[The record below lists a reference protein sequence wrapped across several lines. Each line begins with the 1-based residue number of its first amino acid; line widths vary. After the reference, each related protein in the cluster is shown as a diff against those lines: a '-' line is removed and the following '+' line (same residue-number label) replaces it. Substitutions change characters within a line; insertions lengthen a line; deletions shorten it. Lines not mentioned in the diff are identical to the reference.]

1 MEAFIKLTTAGN
13 NTGPFNLFSDVNG
26 FTTAFET
33 GVTKTQ
39 LLAGYTTALVPDYTT
54 VIRVASVS
62 LCANSIDI
70 ILEATTTTT
79 STSSTSSTTTT
90 TTTITPP

>member
-13 NTGPFNLFSDVNG
+13 NTGPFNLFSDVDG

-33 GVTKTQ
+33 GISKAS
-39 LLAGYTTALVPDYTT
+39 LLAGYTSTVVPDFTT
-54 VIRVASVS
+54 IIKVASDS

>member
-13 NTGPFNLFSDVNG
+13 NTGPFDLFSDVDG
-26 FTTAFET
+26 FTAAFET
-33 GVTKTQ
+33 GVSKAQ

-54 VIRVASVS
+54 VVRVTSVN
-62 LCANSIDI
+62 LCANSVDI

-79 STSSTSSTTTT
+79 STSSTTTTT
-90 TTTITPP
+90 TTTP